1 MSEDEQA
8 IRDLVQTWLSASSDG
23 DLDQVL
29 ALMAD
34 DVVFLTPGQQ
44 PFGKEAFAAACRAS
58 QGKVRI
64 EAAGVVQEV
73 SVAGDLAYAWTRLS
87 VSVAPAQGGE
97 PKRLSGYAMSVLR
110 KQPDGRWVVARDA
123 NLVTAQ
129 PERRAFQAA
138 VPVLQVA
145 SVAKSIAW
153 YRDLLS
159 FTDDPFGPAEDPVFV
174 ILRRDGVELMLQK
187 TRAVGT
193 KSSPATVEQGW
204 NAYLRVADV
213 RGVREAVL
221 ARLPD
226 VSPIVVRE
234 YGCHEFTMTDPD
246 GHVLVI
252 GQCG

>member
-1 MSEDEQA
+1 MNQDEQA
-8 IRDLVQTWLSASSDG
+8 IRDLVRTWLKASTDG

-34 DVVFLTPGQQ
+34 DVVFLTPGQP
-44 PFGKEAFAAACRAS
+44 PFGKEAFAAASRAS
-58 QGKVRI
+58 KGKVGI
-64 EAAGVVQEV
+64 EATGEVQEV
-73 SVAGDLAYAWTRLS
+73 SVAGDMAYAWTRLS
-87 VSVAPAQGGE
+87 VSVAPVQGGE

-138 VPVLQVA
+138 VPVFQVV

-153 YRDLLS
+153 YRDLLG
-159 FTDDPFGPAEDPVFV
+159 FTDDAFGPVADPVFA
-174 ILRRDGVELMLQK
+174 ILRRDGVELMLQRICGVAK
-187 TRAVGT
+187 AR
-193 KSSPATVEQGW
+193 PATTEQGW
-204 NAYLRVADV
+204 SAYLRVADV
-213 RGVREAVL
+213 RGIRDAVL

-226 VSPIVVRE
+226 AAPIVVRE
-234 YGCHEFTMTDPD
+234 YGCHEFTLTDPD